1 MCKEAKILEF
11 YGMVKSKENEK
22 EKLTLFFF
30 LRRLSYTDSPNREES
45 LSPRDTTT
53 EHLPI
58 HDVCTSATTPSSV
71 QTELFH
77 CPNSAKNVSLCN
89 S

>member
-1 MCKEAKILEF
+1 ML
-11 YGMVKSKENEK
+11 KSKENEK
-22 EKLTLFFF
+22 KKADFF
-30 LRRLSYTDSPNREES
+30 LRRPSYTDSPNREES
-45 LSPRDTTT
+45 RSPRDTTT

-58 HDVCTSATTPSSV
+58 HDVSTSATTLSSV

-89 S
+89 SFKMAQH